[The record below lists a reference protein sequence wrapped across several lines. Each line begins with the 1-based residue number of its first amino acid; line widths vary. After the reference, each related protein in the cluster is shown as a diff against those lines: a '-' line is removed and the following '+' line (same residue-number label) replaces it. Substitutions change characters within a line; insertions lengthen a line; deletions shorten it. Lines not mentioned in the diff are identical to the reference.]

1 LKSEIMKGVSPLIA
15 TVLLIAFTVAAAGI
29 ISSWLQ
35 GFTRSTTNTVT
46 SQSQSELTCSY
57 AGISLSSLKYSASDF
72 SLSGK
77 VENTGK
83 VGIGGI
89 IMQIFFNNGSGSNNL
104 RLCTNGT
111 IFICTTANLSL
122 IPREMASFNISS
134 GATTLASIDSVRIFS
149 NCSTV
154 YDSASNSQITT

>member
-1 LKSEIMKGVSPLIA
+1 MKGVSPLIA

-29 ISSWLQ
+29 ISGWLQ

-46 SQSQSELTCSY
+46 SQSQNELICSY
-57 AGISLSSLKYSASDF
+57 AGISLSSLKYSATDF

-77 VENTGK
+77 IENTGK

-89 IMQIFFNNGSGSNNL
+89 TMQIFFNNGSGSNNL
-104 RLCTNGT
+104 PLCTNGT
-111 IFICTTANLSL
+111 VFSCTSANLSL
-122 IPREMASFNISS
+122 IPREMAAFNISS
-134 GATTLASIDSVRIFS
+134 GSTALASIDKIRIFS

-154 YDSASNSQITT
+154 YDSASSSQITT